1 MQLRMFLMPVG
12 MGLKCS
18 PCLDNRK
25 IVTGSAHKLQS
36 YRETLLSESARNGHC
51 RQPANIANATEWVGK
66 DETGLEIQRQRR
78 RWNRLCGPSRA
89 RQKVSNKKSIF
100 F

>member
-1 MQLRMFLMPVG
+1 MPVG

-78 RWNRLCGPSRA
+78 RWNGLGSRC
-89 RQKVSNKKSIF
+89 KHVKHLE
-100 F
+100 